1 MKDNTIT
8 FPNMYRHHMFSVKSI
23 PQFYSEVVHL
33 SHPNSEVGYGSKL
46 KGSEKGTSGGF
57 LVLCL

>member
-8 FPNMYRHHMFSVKSI
+8 FPNMYRHHMFSVKYI
-23 PQFYSEVVHL
+23 PQCCSEVVHL
-33 SHPNSEVGYGSKL
+33 THPNSEVGYSSKL

-57 LVLCL
+57 LVVCL